1 MSAEQYLFIANALVW
16 VGVAGYIAFL
26 GSRTLGLSR
35 RVQQLELLGDGD
47 DE

>member
-1 MSAEQYLFIANALVW
+1 MSAEKYLFIANALVW
-16 VGVAGYIAFL
+16 IGVAGYIAFL
-26 GSRTLGLSR
+26 GSRTLGLAR